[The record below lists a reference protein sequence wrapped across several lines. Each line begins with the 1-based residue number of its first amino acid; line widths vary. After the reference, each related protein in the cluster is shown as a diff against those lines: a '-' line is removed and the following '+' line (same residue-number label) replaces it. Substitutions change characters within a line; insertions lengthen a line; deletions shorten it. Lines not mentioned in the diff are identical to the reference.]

1 VKHSQD
7 SAQGRVNRH
16 RLLRA
21 IEQRCTFLPRK
32 IRGGIRCVADN
43 GWRYTFRR
51 GLYWIRVKTARVR
64 LSGLKLNTEPRS
76 PRVTVCLSST
86 AERAELLEQVIVSLF
101 MQTLKPDRIVLW
113 LPQSP
118 GGRALPHKIA
128 RLTKRGLEIRLC
140 SFALADCGLAQTI
153 TAYPE
158 DIVVTAGDVVRAN
171 PDMLRLLYEAY
182 RKNPDM
188 IHCHGA
194 AQVRVSPE
202 TGLITWS
209 ESAEG
214 YPVPSYCNLPR
225 LALGC
230 LVPPHTPGADVPSGG
245 DEQVWLSLLA
255 HGVKAN
261 VIDQPCA
268 DAETVA
274 TLLVGQTEER
284 SMRLS
289 DIAGLPV
296 STEEL
301 VQRLTDEQREMDLL
315 TLARKTPQSQKNY
328 DYYKALDPALY
339 RAEITLWY
347 ETVMQKR
354 LDIDHP
360 KSYNEKLQWMKLHD
374 STPLKALLTDKF
386 GMRDWLAER
395 IGGEYLVKLYGVW
408 DNADDIDFDSLP
420 EKFVLKATHGSSWV
434 IVVRDKRTLDIPQ
447 TREKL
452 NSWLAINFAFVTGLE
467 LHYMSIQ
474 PKIIAEEYME
484 NAEGD
489 LFDYKLWYFDGKL
502 HSIMFLSERRTGGLK
517 MSYYSPDWERID
529 LSYDYP
535 RHDKLAEKPQKLDEM
550 IALSNRI
557 AEGFAHVRVD
567 LYLLNDGQI
576 KLGEITFTSASG
588 ACHWSPPE
596 ADRVLGDLFALP
608 EPTPMPRP

>member
-1 VKHSQD
+1 MKHSQD
-7 SAQGRVNRH
+7 SAQGRVNQH

-64 LSGLKLNTEPRS
+64 LSGLKLNTEPRN
-76 PRVTVCLSST
+76 PRVTVCLCST
-86 AERAELLEQVIVSLF
+86 AERAELLEQIILSLF

-113 LPQSP
+113 LPQST
-118 GGRALPHKIA
+118 GKRALPRRLA
-128 RLTKRGLEIRLC
+128 RLAKRGLEIRSC
-140 SFALADCGLAQTI
+140 SSALADCGLAQTI
-153 TAYPE
+153 AAYPE
-158 DIVVTAGDVVRAN
+158 DIIVTAGDATRSH

-182 RKNPDM
+182 RKNPEM

-194 AQVRVSPE
+194 AQVRVSSE

-230 LVPPHTPGADVPSGG
+230 LVPPHTPGADVPAGG
-245 DEQVWLSLLA
+245 DELFWLSMLA
-255 HGVKAN
+255 REIKAT

-268 DAETVA
+268 DAETA
-274 TLLVGQTEER
+274 AALLIGQTEER
-284 SMRLS
+284 SMLLS

-301 VQRLTDEQREMDLL
+301 VQRLIAEQSEMDFLS
-315 TLARKTPQSQKNY
+315 LARKTPQSQKNY

-347 ETVMQKR
+347 QTVMQKR

-360 KSYNEKLQWMKLHD
+360 RSYNEKLQWMKLHD

-386 GMRDWLAER
+386 GMRAWLAEH
-395 IGGEYLVKLYGVW
+395 IGGEHLVKLYGVW

-467 LHYMSIQ
+467 LHYMHI
-474 PKIIAEEYME
+474 PPRIIAEEYLE
-484 NAEGD
+484 NADDD
-489 LFDYKLWYFDGKL
+489 LTDYKIWCFDGKVYAIAIVSGRSRHNL
-502 HSIMFLSERRTGGLK
+502 NITYFR
-517 MSYYSPDWERID
+517 PQWERIALRD
-529 LSYDYP
+529 EYP
-535 RHDKLAEKPQKLDEM
+535 QHEIPIEKPPKLPEM
-550 IALSNRI
+550 LAIAERI
-557 AEGFAHVRVD
+557 AKEVAHVRVD

-576 KLGEITFTSASG
+576 KLGECTFTPTSG
-588 ACHWSPPE
+588 ACHWRSQE
-596 ADRVLGDLFALP
+596 VDRMLGDLFALP